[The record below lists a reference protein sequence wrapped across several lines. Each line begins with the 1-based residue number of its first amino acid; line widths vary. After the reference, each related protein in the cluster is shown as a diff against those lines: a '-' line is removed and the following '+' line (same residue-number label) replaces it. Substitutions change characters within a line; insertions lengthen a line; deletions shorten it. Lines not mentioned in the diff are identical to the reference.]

1 MKQTSYN
8 WGVFKPYLKGQLQ
21 LPTDLESPIPT
32 EHVVQVVDTA
42 IDKMD
47 LRTLLRQYKG
57 DGTSSYHPGTMLIG
71 PGVHLQPADLLV
83 AAVFQS
89 AARERGLHVAEW
101 EQPAGLPDGQPV
113 PGQGDEGAERLSFSM
128 RPVAPSCSLK
138 AKVRPPLWRPES
150 PPECRA
156 ELRSATGLAR

>member
-1 MKQTSYN
+1 M
-8 WGVFKPYLKGQLQ
+8 
-21 LPTDLESPIPT
+21 DLESPIPT

-57 DGTSSYHPGTMLIG
+57 DGTSSHHPGTMLRG

-83 AAVFQS
+83 VAFFQS
-89 AARERGLHVAEW
+89 AAGERGLHVAEW

-128 RPVAPSCSLK
+128 KPGGTQLFPEDEGASAAVAAGVTPGMS
-138 AKVRPPLWRPES
+138 
-150 PPECRA
+150 CRA
-156 ELRSATGLAR
+156 HVRDRTGAVTALGDALSPQQKR